1 MCGLGYT
8 ATLSDHDYLFLF
20 VYQVNYVFTAKA
32 MDPQGRHALQQRHN
46 EPLPVL
52 TQVLTQR
59 LIKMSASVI
68 QVLLL
73 ISSCSLL
80 CKC

>member
-1 MCGLGYT
+1 MCGLSYT
-8 ATLSDHDYLFLF
+8 ATLSDHDYLLLF

-32 MDPQGRHALQQRHN
+32 VDQQGRHALQQRHN
-46 EPLPVL
+46 KPLSVL

-68 QVLLL
+68 Q
-73 ISSCSLL
+73 
-80 CKC
+80 